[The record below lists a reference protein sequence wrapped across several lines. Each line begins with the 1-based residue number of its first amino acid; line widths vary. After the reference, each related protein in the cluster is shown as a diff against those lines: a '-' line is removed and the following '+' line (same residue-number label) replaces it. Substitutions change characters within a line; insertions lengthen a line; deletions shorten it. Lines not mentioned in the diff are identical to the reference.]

1 MCVRKISLKITCL
14 LVAAVGLSGTISTL
28 NLMKNNIPTTFAQ
41 PMTTAANSNQ
51 GILTTSLANAAG
63 SKGIFHVA
71 IFRFAKEHVNDAMAA
86 FRALASA
93 SRRELGNLGYDIYRG
108 IDDNQEFYIVEHW
121 ASPAALAAHE
131 RSEAFIHFGQSMLGR
146 YATLHDTVT
155 ARAFDVSP
163 FEQRRGQVA

>member
-1 MCVRKISLKITCL
+1 M
-14 LVAAVGLSGTISTL
+14 GTVSTL

-41 PMTTAANSNQ
+41 PMTTATNSTQ
-51 GILTTSLANAAG
+51 GMLTTSQASAAG
-63 SKGIFHVA
+63 GNGIYHVA

-93 SRRELGNLGYDIYRG
+93 SRRESGNLGYDIYRG
-108 IDDNQEFYIVEHW
+108 IDDDKEFYIAEHW

-131 RSEAFIHFGQSMLGR
+131 RSEAFIHFGQGVLVK

-155 ARAFDVSP
+155 ARAFDV
-163 FEQRRGQVA
+163 G

>member
-14 LVAAVGLSGTISTL
+14 LIAAVGLSGTISTL

-41 PMTTAANSNQ
+41 PMTTAANGNQ

-63 SKGIFHVA
+63 SNGIFHVA
-71 IFRFAKEHVNDAMAA
+71 IFRFPKEHVNDAMAA

-93 SRRELGNLGYDIYRG
+93 SRRESGNLGYDIYRG

-155 ARAFDVSP
+155 ARAFDV
-163 FEQRRGQVA
+163 G